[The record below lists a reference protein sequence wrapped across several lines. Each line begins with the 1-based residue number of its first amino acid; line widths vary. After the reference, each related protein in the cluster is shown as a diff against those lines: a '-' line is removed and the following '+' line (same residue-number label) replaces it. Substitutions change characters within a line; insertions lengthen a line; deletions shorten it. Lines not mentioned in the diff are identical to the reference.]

1 MLDSLEHN
9 WHKLGM
15 KENIILVGLMGAGK
29 STIGR
34 KLAAML
40 NMEFYDSDREIE
52 ERTGVDIA
60 TIFEIEGEQGF
71 RDREEQVIADLCGK
85 KNIVLATGGGSVLRK
100 ANRQLMSKSGH
111 VVYLRTTADLL
122 YSRIRYDKSRP
133 LMQTSNPLRTLKN
146 LLDEREPF
154 YLEIADTI
162 MKTGK
167 QKVLVIVKRIHQ
179 IFINDRNAV
188 DSFVSNDTHNGTTQ
202 MNDNANENAHD
213 NTNKNDGSIKI

>member
-1 MLDSLEHN
+1 MLDSLVHN
-9 WHKLGM
+9 WHKLDM

-100 ANRQLMSKSGH
+100 TNRQMMSKSGH

-146 LLDEREPF
+146 LLEEREPF

-167 QKVLVIVKRIHQ
+167 QKVIVIVKRIHQ
-179 IFINDRNAV
+179 VFINERTVGSIVA
-188 DSFVSNDTHNGTTQ
+188 NDTVNGTTTV
-202 MNDNANENAHD
+202 NDIGKENPHD
-213 NTNKNDGSIKI
+213 NTNKNDESIKL